1 MSEYSSRPRGAMDR
15 KQKLG
20 FARRAATAQLAGLP
34 GVVKAALGSG
44 GRTGTVELPEAP
56 PDSKLTRQAVELAEA
71 VYGGELHQHCLR
83 CWYFG
88 AAFAQLDGLRFDPE
102 ALYVA
107 ALLHDIGLTDRYRP
121 APDQS
126 PCFAVHGGA
135 VARERLMTWGASTE
149 LAGLVDDAI
158 ALHMDVAVDPA
169 QGVEAHLLHAAAHLD
184 VAGSRIGDL
193 PRPLL
198 AEILRAHPR
207 DGFSDV
213 FLAAMRREARERP
226 DSRAAVMWK
235 QGMRIPVSMNPL
247 NRTLTS

>member
-1 MSEYSSRPRGAMDR
+1 
-15 KQKLG
+15 
-20 FARRAATAQLAGLP
+20 
-34 GVVKAALGSG
+34 
-44 GRTGTVELPEAP
+44 
-56 PDSKLTRQAVELAEA
+56 
-71 VYGGELHQHCLR
+71 
-83 CWYFG
+83 
-88 AAFAQLDGLRFDPE
+88 
-102 ALYVA
+102 YVA

-149 LAGLVDDAI
+149 LAGLVDEAI

-184 VAGSRIGDL
+184 VAGSRVGDL

>member
-1 MSEYSSRPRGAMDR
+1 
-15 KQKLG
+15 
-20 FARRAATAQLAGLP
+20 
-34 GVVKAALGSG
+34 
-44 GRTGTVELPEAP
+44 ELPEAP

-149 LAGLVDDAI
+149 LAGLV
-158 ALHMDVAVDPA
+158 
-169 QGVEAHLLHAAAHLD
+169 
-184 VAGSRIGDL
+184 
-193 PRPLL
+193 
-198 AEILRAHPR
+198 
-207 DGFSDV
+207 
-213 FLAAMRREARERP
+213 
-226 DSRAAVMWK
+226 
-235 QGMRIPVSMNPL
+235 
-247 NRTLTS
+247 